1 MMKMTDEQKQL
12 CLELLINYN
21 KIGFNYAQFYFRK
34 NKELQLQNK
43 HLKEQITELIEQS
56 EELKDFLHDL
66 IKED

>member
-1 MMKMTDEQKQL
+1 MTDEQKQL

-21 KIGFNYAQFYFRK
+21 KIGFTDAQFYFRK

-56 EELKDFLHDL
+56 EELKDFLRDL

>member
-1 MMKMTDEQKQL
+1 MTELQKEL

-21 KIGFNYAQFYFRK
+21 KIGFNDAQFYFRK

-56 EELKDFLHDL
+56 NELKDFLRDL

>member
-1 MMKMTDEQKQL
+1 MKMTDEQKEL
-12 CLELLINYN
+12 CLELLISYN
-21 KIGFNYAQFYFRK
+21 KIGFNDAQFYFRK

-56 EELKDFLHDL
+56 IELKDFLCDL